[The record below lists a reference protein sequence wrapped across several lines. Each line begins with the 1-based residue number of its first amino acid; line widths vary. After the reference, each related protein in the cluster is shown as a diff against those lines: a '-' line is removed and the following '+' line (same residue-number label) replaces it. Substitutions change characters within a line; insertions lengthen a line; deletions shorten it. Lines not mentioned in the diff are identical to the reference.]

1 MSKNFAHRGFSG
13 SYPENTMLAFQKAIE
28 AQCSGIELDVHLA
41 RDGRIVIIHDE
52 TADRTTDGRG
62 FIKDMDYAELRRL
75 DAGSGEHIPLLEEYF
90 DLAEQY
96 NIITN
101 VELKNS
107 VIWYEGME
115 EKIIALIR
123 RRGLED
129 RVIFSSFNH
138 FSILKCKK
146 IAPEIRCGFLTGS
159 WIIDAGAYT
168 KRHSMECYHPD
179 FHSLSN
185 EAVKEIHAAG
195 IIINTYTVNR
205 QEDMERFV
213 SLGVEGIITNE
224 PALLH
229 DVLKG
234 SVMPQPDKGSM
245 RSPSPS

>member
-28 AQCSGIELDVHLA
+28 AYCDGIELDVHLS
-41 RDGRIVIIHDE
+41 RDGNIVIIHDE

-62 FIKDMDYAELRRL
+62 FIKDMDYAELHRL
-75 DAGSGEHIPLLEEYF
+75 DAGSGEHIPALEEYF
-90 DLAEQY
+90 DLAENY

-138 FSILKCKK
+138 FSMLKCKTL
-146 IAPEIRCGFLTGS
+146 APEIRCGFLTGS
-159 WIIDAGAYT
+159 WIIDAGTYT
-168 KRHSMECYHPD
+168 KKHGMECYHPD
-179 FHSLSN
+179 FNSLSD

-205 QEDMERFV
+205 REDMERFV

-234 SVMPQPDKGSM
+234 
-245 RSPSPS
+245 